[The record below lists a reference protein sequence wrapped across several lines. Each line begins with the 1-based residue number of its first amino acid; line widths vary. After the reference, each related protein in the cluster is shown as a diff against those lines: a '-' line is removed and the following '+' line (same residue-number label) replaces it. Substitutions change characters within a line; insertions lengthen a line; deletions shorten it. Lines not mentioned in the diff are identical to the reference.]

1 MSAPPTDK
9 TFHIWFSL
17 HVFVNFMKKEP
28 STNSYAIFDYFSQIY
43 ETTKFGMIK
52 LHLHKS
58 DIIHTQEYTH
68 VNFCLHVNFCN
79 FL

>member
-28 STNSYAIFDYFSQIY
+28 STNSYAFFDYFSQIY
-43 ETTKFGMIK
+43 ETKVWNDQTASPQK
-52 LHLHKS
+52 
-58 DIIHTQEYTH
+58 
-68 VNFCLHVNFCN
+68 
-79 FL
+79 